1 MSVHTDKQYEEE
13 LGELKNLILKAGGT
27 VEEMIVRSIQAMVE
41 RDNHMAQ
48 QVLARDREVNDLEIA
63 IDDLCLQLLAL
74 RQPAASDLRFISIG
88 LKASKDLE
96 RMGDL
101 AVNIAEQALALNRAP
116 QLKPYIDLPK
126 MAAETQK
133 MVAQALDA
141 FVKRDASLAK
151 LVCETDD
158 VVDSLNDQV
167 FEELVGLMQRDAT
180 APVRATRLILV
191 ARHLERIADHA
202 TNIAE
207 EVIFMVQG
215 RDIRHH
221 RS

>member
-74 RQPAASDLRFISIG
+74 RQPAASDLRFIAIG

-167 FEELVGLMQRDAT
+167 FEELVGLMQRDST
-180 APVRATRLILV
+180 APDLSSWP
-191 ARHLERIADHA
+191 
-202 TNIAE
+202 
-207 EVIFMVQG
+207 VIWNESPIMPPTSPK
-215 RDIRHH
+215 R
-221 RS
+221 